1 MTGRPF
7 LWKTITELL
16 GSYCRL
22 PLIFSSSYFLLC
34 CCLFKTI
41 PHVPQAGWLWPPDLL
56 VSITWTLALYVPP
69 SLVYKVPG
77 PKPRVLCM
85 LGKYSPNAQLFSIL
99 TESFLPASFDFLS
112 PKKITG
118 AQGQD
123 LTITDDII
131 GLKQM
136 KKCRSINS
144 IITQARS
151 RAEIHLSQL
160 IPTWQLW
167 FGIVSLRVLH
177 PHEAHLVGTV
187 QRRTKVTQAKHIF
200 MWHFE

>member
-7 LWKTITELL
+7 LWKTITVLL
-16 GSYCRL
+16 GSYCKL
-22 PLIFSSSYFLLC
+22 SLIFSSFSFLFYHLIFFIKNYHLLPSSHFPLSSFYFLLCC

-41 PHVPQAGWLWPPDLL
+41 PHVSQAGWLWPPDLL

-123 LTITDDII
+123 LTSCFHYC
-131 GLKQM
+131 
-136 KKCRSINS
+136 CRVRNNYWWYNRPK
-144 IITQARS
+144 T
-151 RAEIHLSQL
+151 E
-160 IPTWQLW
+160 
-167 FGIVSLRVLH
+167 
-177 PHEAHLVGTV
+177 E
-187 QRRTKVTQAKHIF
+187 KV
-200 MWHFE
+200 